1 MTSQPTATASPKPY
15 RELIKIGI
23 PIILGQVGIIL
34 VSFIDN
40 MMVGHYDTDHFAAA
54 SFVNNLYALVYVLGV
69 GFAYGLTPLVTTAW
83 TKHKPYKAGALLK
96 LSLYLNLVLALLGVL
111 IMGGLYFFLD
121 QFSLEERLLPII
133 RPYYLIHLLSFVVF
147 MMVSAFKQFFDGA
160 GHTSV
165 GMWAILW
172 SNVLNVFLNW
182 LLIYGVMGFP
192 EWGLTGAGVAT
203 FIARVFSLL
212 FFVGVFSRGAFA
224 LSRAGF
230 FSAIICKRNISRL
243 IRLGVPVGLYSALE
257 TASFTFALLYV
268 TMLGTLPLAVHQ
280 ILCVVTT
287 IGFFIYYGLGA
298 ATTILVSRYK
308 AWGDLF
314 GARQAS
320 RVGLELCIGVALLVM
335 IVMLATRSFVGRLFT
350 DDEVI
355 ISMTSIALIPVILYQ
370 IGDAMQVLY
379 ANALRGMEDVTRL
392 AIYACGVHLFL
403 SPVLAYVFGFKLGLT
418 DPAWQLAAIWCAFP
432 IGLLTLGILFRHRFL
447 CITRGAEIV

>member
-1 MTSQPTATASPKPY
+1 MTDQPVATKPHKPY

-40 MMVGHYDTDHFAAA
+40 MMVGHYHTDHFASA

-83 TKHKPYKAGALLK
+83 TKRKPYKAGGLLR
-96 LSLYLNLVLALLGVL
+96 LSLYLNLILAFLGVL

-133 RPYYLIHLLSFVVF
+133 RPYYIIHLLSFVVF
-147 MMVSAFKQFFDGA
+147 MAVSAFKQFFDGA
-160 GHTSV
+160 GYTSV
-165 GMWAILW
+165 GMWAILS
-172 SNVLNVFLNW
+172 SNLVNVFFNW
-182 LLIYGVMGFP
+182 LLIYGEMGFP

-203 FIARVFSLL
+203 FIARVFTLV
-212 FFVGVFSRGAFA
+212 FFVAFFYRGIFDS
-224 LSRAGF
+224 SRAGF
-230 FSAIICKRNISRL
+230 LSGVLCRRNISRL
-243 IRLGVPVGLYSALE
+243 IRLGVPVGLYSGLE
-257 TASFTFALLYV
+257 TASFTFALLFV

-308 AWGDLF
+308 ALGDLM
-314 GARQAS
+314 GARQTT
-320 RVGLELCIGVALLVM
+320 RVGLELCLVVAVLVM
-335 IVMLATRSFVGRLFT
+335 GIMLATRSLVGRLFT

-370 IGDAMQVLY
+370 VGDAMQVLY

-392 AIYACGVHLFL
+392 AVYACVVHLMM
-403 SPVLAYVFGFKLGLT
+403 SPLLAYVFGFRLGIT
-418 DPAWQLAAIWCAFP
+418 DPAWQLAAIWSAFP

-447 CITRGAEIV
+447 RITRGAA

>member
-1 MTSQPTATASPKPY
+1 MTDQPIATTPHKPY

-40 MMVGHYDTDHFAAA
+40 MMVGHYHTDHFAAA

-83 TKHKPYKAGALLK
+83 TKHKPYKAGALLR
-96 LSLYLNLVLALLGVL
+96 LSMYLNLALALIGVL
-111 IMGGLYFFLD
+111 VMGGLYFYLD
-121 QFSLEERLLPII
+121 IFSLEERLLPII

-147 MMVSAFKQFFDGA
+147 MVVSAFKQFFDGT

-165 GMWAILW
+165 GMWAILS
-172 SNVLNVFLNW
+172 SNVFNVILNW
-182 LLIYGVMGFP
+182 LLIYGVMGLP
-192 EWGLTGAGVAT
+192 EWGLMGAGVAT
-203 FIARVFSLL
+203 FFARVFSLA
-212 FFVGVFSRGAFA
+212 FFVIFFLRGTFAHSR
-224 LSRAGF
+224 LGF
-230 FSAIICKRNISRL
+230 QSGIICKRNISRL
-243 IRLGVPVGLYSALE
+243 IRLGIPVGLYSALE
-257 TASFTFALLYV
+257 TTSFTIALLFV

-308 AWGDLF
+308 ALGDLV

-320 RVGLELCIGVALLVM
+320 RVGLELCLGVSILVM
-335 IVMLATRSFVGRLFT
+335 IVMLATRSFIGRLFT
-350 DDEVI
+350 EDEVI
-355 ISMTSIALIPVILYQ
+355 VAMTSIALIPVILYQ
-370 IGDAMQVLY
+370 VGDAMQVLY

-392 AIYACGVHLFL
+392 AVYACGVHLFL

-447 CITRGAEIV
+447 VITRVHR